1 MSSAIAYSLLDYHE
15 ESKHRLARYA
25 PGPGRL
31 DWANQP
37 DPFRTYK
44 GAQRVLLPLGAENL
58 AVRYRELRAGQRS
71 APRAFDR
78 DSIGLLFE
86 LSLAVS
92 AWKSAGGTRWA
103 LRTNP
108 SSGNLHPTEGYLV
121 SGELPGLEAGVYHYL
136 SRDHALERRARLP
149 AQAPRGGVLVALTT
163 IYWREAWKYGMRAFR
178 YCEHDCGHA
187 IGALAYAAAA
197 LGWRAQIIGEAGDS
211 MIARITGVGR
221 EADRGEAAPEAPECL
236 IWISACDAAPALDA
250 LSAALDRAEW
260 RGRANQLS
268 QEQIEWRQIDAVA
281 RLAQKPEETGAPA
294 GHPLPQKALRSVPAL
309 DLLAA
314 PLIRERRSAVALDGV
329 TRIAADAFYAMLE
342 ATLPGE
348 RPPWEAW
355 PFAPRVHLALFVHR
369 VDGLEPGLYLLVR
382 NAETLARLKSALRS
396 DWLWRKTGP
405 AWLPLYLLLP
415 HDLREAA
422 KLVSCH
428 QDIAADSC
436 FALGM
441 LADFAG
447 VPEAPWRYRER
458 FWECG
463 LIGQALYLEAGAGH
477 ITATG
482 IGCFFD
488 DEMHELLGIADSS
501 FQSLYHFTA
510 GGAVDDPR
518 LSTLPAY
525 PARRG

>member
-1 MSSAIAYSLLDYHE
+1 MSPATAYSLPDYHE
-15 ESKHRLARYA
+15 ESKHRLAHYA

-44 GAQRVLLPLGAENL
+44 GAERVLLPLGAEKL
-58 AVRYRELRAGQRS
+58 ELRYRELRAGRRG
-71 APRAFDR
+71 APRTFDR
-78 DSIGLLFE
+78 DSAGLLFE

-92 AWKSAGGTRWA
+92 AWKAAGGTRWA

-121 SGELPGLEAGVYHYL
+121 SGELPGLQAGVYHYV
-136 SRDHALERRARLP
+136 SRDHALERRARL
-149 AQAPRGGVLVALTT
+149 AEAAPQGGVLVALTS

-197 LGWRAQIIGEAGDS
+197 LGWRAQFLADPGDATV
-211 MIARITGVGR
+211 ARITGVER
-221 EADRGEAAPEAPECL
+221 EADRGEAEPEAPECL
-236 IWISACDAAPALDA
+236 LWISAGAAPPALDA
-250 LSAALDRAEW
+250 LAAALDRAEW
-260 RGRANQLS
+260 RGRANRLS
-268 QEQIEWRQIDAVA
+268 PEHVEWLQIDAVA
-281 RLAQKPEETGAPA
+281 RIAHKPEDSSAT
-294 GHPLPQKALRSVPAL
+294 PQVRPPEESLHSVPAL
-309 DLLAA
+309 DPPAA
-314 PLIRERRSAVALDGV
+314 PLIRERRSAVALDGK
-329 TRIAADAFYAMLE
+329 TRIAAEAFYAMLE
-342 ATLPGE
+342 ATLPGG

-355 PFAPRVHLALFVHR
+355 PQAPRVHLALFVHR
-369 VDGLEPGLYLLVR
+369 VDGLEPGLYLLAR
-382 NAETLARLKSALRS
+382 DPGALARLKAALRPE
-396 DWLWRKTGP
+396 WLWRKSGP
-405 AWLPLYLLLP
+405 EWLPLYLLLP

-447 VPEAPWRYRER
+447 LAEAPWRYRER

-463 LIGQALYLEAGAGH
+463 LIGQALYLEAGAGG
-477 ITATG
+477 IAGTG

-488 DEMHELLGIADSS
+488 DEMHGLLGVSDAS

-510 GGAVDDPR
+510 GGAVDDAR

-525 PARRG
+525 PARRR